1 MIYLRL
7 HQARD
12 EEIDPG
18 ASRGKQ
24 GNFAIVAKFLY
35 NSPKLQG
42 FLFTLYF
49 SLFCLFSI
57 STTSTSHTFYTNP
70 KSK

>member
-7 HQARD
+7 HQAMN

-24 GNFAIVAKFLY
+24 GNFAIVAKF
-35 NSPKLQG
+35 
-42 FLFTLYF
+42 
-49 SLFCLFSI
+49 SLL
-57 STTSTSHTFYTNP
+57 
-70 KSK
+70 